1 MLRNILILASCI
13 LLAFGCKQGSKSTAK
28 QFNGYAVWEEGFA
41 TFTDCNT
48 GKEYWLKDATGELA
62 KQLKEVTQE
71 AYQPVFVTLEGDLLP
86 PSTVGLEASYDNV
99 MNVKKVV
106 AVLAEAP
113 KEACK
118 VKTGNAVFDCNG
130 ENWELTFGQDIKFT
144 AKMPNDTLVFFSL
157 AQPEARDS
165 AGIGRIFYTR
175 AVNENFQDIQ
185 IIITEKP
192 CKNPTGKISRFNAKV
207 LFGGVT
213 FEGCAKL
220 KTSKIPDEQNT
231 TTGYNSGRGRD
242 GLL

>member
-1 MLRNILILASCI
+1 MLRNLLLLVSSV

-28 QFNGYAVWEEGFA
+28 QFNGYAVWEEGFT

-62 KQLKEVTQE
+62 KQLKEVAKE
-71 AYQPVFVTLEGDLLP
+71 AYQPVFVVLEGDLLP
-86 PSTVGLEASYDNV
+86 PSTVGVEASYDNL

-106 AVLAEAP
+106 AVHAEAP

-118 VKTGNAVFDCNG
+118 VKTGNAVFDCSG
-130 ENWELTFGQDIKFT
+130 EGWELGFGQDIKFT

-157 AQPEARDS
+157 TQPEARDS
-165 AGIGRIFYTR
+165 AGAGRIFYTR

-192 CKNPTGKISRFNAKV
+192 CKTPLGKISRFSAKV
-207 LFGGVT
+207 LFGGVI

-220 KTSKIPDEQNT
+220 KTSQIPDEQNT
-231 TTGYNSGRGRD
+231 TTGHNSGRGRD
-242 GLL
+242 GRL